1 VWAIDRKT
9 GKRKWDFLTDNK
21 VDGSAVIIGDRIF
34 VGSYDKKLY
43 VLDRKGQKVTD
54 FELDG
59 AIMGSPAVAGGCV
72 VIGTEKGTVYC
83 LGAK

>member
-1 VWAIDRKT
+1 VWALDPKT

-21 VDGSAVIIGDRIF
+21 VDGSAVIVGDRIF
-34 VGSYDKKLY
+34 VGSYDKRFY
-43 VLDRKGQKVTD
+43 VLDKTGRKITD

-59 AIMGSPAVAGGCV
+59 AIMASPAVAEGRV

-83 LGAK
+83 FGAK